1 MITKPTTK
9 FALVDTQGV
18 VVDGATE
25 IDVTNDVGSW
35 KELEIEQCREDTTGV
50 ISEVSFP
57 ITFHFAAKELLEK
70 LFEANGFYAEALF
83 RIYKRADFSDDY
95 TLVREMRL
103 DFSTYKADRNGVEI
117 ESINDDLAEYI
128 SSRKSTKYDIK
139 VSEIA
144 DSKKWHYERMTLL
157 NRGTWSIASWDGNP
171 DNMAGSVIQ
180 VADGRI
186 GTLRMNKNAVEMT
199 PGGAENKFSD
209 QEWTDFVM
217 ADSPTAGVYKLETD
231 FYQQAAAKGGAEGG
245 LQQLIA
251 VKIDAKVC
259 ASHSHDNLS
268 GDHFRC
274 VLLCGTEDYG
284 YKVVKAWQP
293 DGLSVIPS
301 IHWEWN
307 IHWTSAG
314 DPDLEE
320 HFNVS
325 NIILRRGERL
335 AFAVINDKTS
345 TLVPH
350 DDYIRVWTED
360 DPLVE
365 LTYKDQGN
373 PRDIDVIDPGV
384 LLQEFIDRMTGQDK
398 NQRAYT
404 GRIDWGDLYPARV
417 GIFAAESLRG
427 FQEAVLHGKFSDF
440 VDWMHA
446 LGYEYGIVRNHILFK
461 PRDQYFLK
469 ETTALELS
477 GDEVSDLEIDA
488 ADDYAY
494 TNVKIG
500 YDKQDYESING
511 RAEANGTF
519 EYTTG
524 FLRREEKTLELISP
538 YRADSIGIELL
549 CREAD
554 NKSKSTD
561 DSADND
567 IFFVAL
573 GGDGNSYATYKAQ
586 QITDKDTGV
595 KMFNAPFNPYCL
607 VQANRSLLGITT
619 TRLRFAGTDMNR
631 NASIGSENIY
641 RDVVIATSD
650 QLFRPVTYS
659 FATGNFK
666 DLPLPEKWNGLVKFT
681 FDGVRRAG
689 FIRKIMKNYS
699 LETETEWQLWAS
711 L

>member
-83 RIYKRADFSDDY
+83 RVYKRADFSDDY

-144 DSKKWHYERMTLL
+144 DSKKWRYERMTLL

-231 FYQQAAAKGGAEGG
+231 FYQRARCERRGRRRIAAVDRCKDRCQGLRLPFARQPVGRSFQMRAVVRYGRLRLQSRQSVAAGRAER
-245 LQQLIA
+245 
-251 VKIDAKVC
+251 D
-259 ASHSHDNLS
+259 
-268 GDHFRC
+268 
-274 VLLCGTEDYG
+274 
-284 YKVVKAWQP
+284 
-293 DGLSVIPS
+293 PS

-350 DDYIRVWTED
+350 DDYIRVWD
-360 DPLVE
+360 
-365 LTYKDQGN
+365 
-373 PRDIDVIDPGV
+373 
-384 LLQEFIDRMTGQDK
+384 
-398 NQRAYT
+398 
-404 GRIDWGDLYPARV
+404 GR
-417 GIFAAESLRG
+417 
-427 FQEAVLHGKFSDF
+427 
-440 VDWMHA
+440 
-446 LGYEYGIVRNHILFK
+446 
-461 PRDQYFLK
+461 
-469 ETTALELS
+469 
-477 GDEVSDLEIDA
+477 
-488 ADDYAY
+488 
-494 TNVKIG
+494 
-500 YDKQDYESING
+500 
-511 RAEANGTF
+511 
-519 EYTTG
+519 
-524 FLRREEKTLELISP
+524 
-538 YRADSIGIELL
+538 
-549 CREAD
+549 
-554 NKSKSTD
+554 
-561 DSADND
+561 
-567 IFFVAL
+567 
-573 GGDGNSYATYKAQ
+573 
-586 QITDKDTGV
+586 
-595 KMFNAPFNPYCL
+595 
-607 VQANRSLLGITT
+607 
-619 TRLRFAGTDMNR
+619 
-631 NASIGSENIY
+631 
-641 RDVVIATSD
+641 
-650 QLFRPVTYS
+650 
-659 FATGNFK
+659 
-666 DLPLPEKWNGLVKFT
+666 
-681 FDGVRRAG
+681 
-689 FIRKIMKNYS
+689 
-699 LETETEWQLWAS
+699 
-711 L
+711 